1 VQVSIIEGGYPLLL
15 TFSWVHSQK
24 YWLLSTYKLHQLYAL
39 HFYTLMFKVSHQFIF
54 RFSLFD
60 QKQKI
65 SCPVYLLFT
74 EKEAAVSA
82 QLAVSV
88 CTLKKN
94 QNKDYVI
101 FGDS

>member
-1 VQVSIIEGGYPLLL
+1 
-15 TFSWVHSQK
+15 
-24 YWLLSTYKLHQLYAL
+24 
-39 HFYTLMFKVSHQFIF
+39 MFKVSHQFIF

-65 SCPVYLLFT
+65 NCCPVYLLFT

-88 CTLKKN
+88 CTMKK
-94 QNKDYVI
+94 K
-101 FGDS
+101 SK